1 MHGYNH
7 AGEDALVDNKVSS
20 NADTFV
26 PPATVTFGEGVG
38 PTFEP
43 SANGTNGP
51 EGIGP
56 WAYPRRL
63 LDRWRGLSLTA
74 QFLTF
79 AALIMCGA
87 MAILGQWLSA
97 QIEAG
102 QIRSRAESASL
113 YMHGFLAPHV
123 RPLNDSPE
131 ISAEHHLALDR
142 LLINSDLSD
151 RVEGVRIWRADG
163 TVIYSTEKSLIG
175 KRMLT
180 PDVARAFRGD
190 IVAQLERQSDDEDG
204 IARSYPLL
212 EVYAPIYHDD
222 ANGVVAVGEFY
233 EEADQFLADLAAAQQ
248 RTWVVV
254 GLTTAAIMALLFLI
268 VRRASRLIVDQQ
280 GRLTSQLATARELA
294 EQNRVLGETA
304 DKLRINSSQANERLL
319 NRIGADLHD
328 GPVQL
333 LSLLILR
340 LGQPPQRARTGTST
354 SKVSATSGV
363 DKGAEQLAKQVLTEL
378 RDLSGGLIL
387 PELGHANLEQ
397 TLKLAVARHELATG
411 TSVDATFEGLPKE
424 IDPSLK
430 ICLFRVIQEGLNNA
444 YRHGKAKDQTVG
456 VVASGNRIRIVV
468 ADSGPGPAQASDA
481 QGRAHPLGL
490 QGIRNRVEV
499 FGGTTL
505 LRRREP
511 RGAELVVEVPLESV
525 PFQA

>member
-1 MHGYNH
+1 MHGYNL
-7 AGEDALVDNKVSS
+7 AGEEALVDNKVSS

-26 PPATVTFGEGVG
+26 QPATVTFGEGVG

-43 SANGTNGP
+43 SANGTIGP
-51 EGIGP
+51 KGIGP

-63 LDRWRGLSLTA
+63 LEYWRGLSLTA

-123 RPLNDSPE
+123 RQLNDSPE

-212 EVYAPIYHDD
+212 EVYAPIYHNEADRIL
-222 ANGVVAVGEFY
+222 AVGEFY
-233 EEADQFLADLAAAQQ
+233 EEANQFLDDLAAAQR
-248 RTWVVV
+248 RTWLVV
-254 GLTTAAIMALLFLI
+254 GLTTAAIMALLYLI

-304 DKLRINSSQANERLL
+304 DKLRITSSQANERLL

-354 SKVSATSGV
+354 STSSSV
-363 DKGAEQLAKQVLTEL
+363 DNGAEQLAKQVLTEL

-397 TLKLAVARHELATG
+397 TLRLAVARHELATG
-411 TSVDATFEGLPKE
+411 TSVDVTFEGLPRE

-444 YRHGKAKDQTVG
+444 YRHGEAKDQAVG
-456 VVASGNRIRIVV
+456 VRASGNRIRIVV
-468 ADSGPGPAQASDA
+468 QDSGPGPAQPSDT

-511 RGAELVVEVPLESV
+511 RGAELVVEVPLENV

>member
-1 MHGYNH
+1 LHGH
-7 AGEDALVDNKVSS
+7 HLAGEEALVDNKVPS

-26 PPATVTFGEGVG
+26 QPAAMTFGEGEG

-43 SANGTNGP
+43 SADGTNGP
-51 EGIGP
+51 TRIGL
-56 WAYPRRL
+56 WAYPGRL
-63 LDRWRGLSLTA
+63 IDRWRGLSLTA

-87 MAILGQWLSA
+87 MAVLGQWLSA

-102 QIRSRAESASL
+102 QIRSRAESAGL

-123 RPLNDSPE
+123 RQLDDSPE
-131 ISAEHHLALDR
+131 ISTENHLALDR
-142 LLINSDLSD
+142 LLINSELSD

-190 IVAQLERQSDDEDG
+190 IVAQLEREADDEDG

-212 EVYAPIYHDD
+212 EVYAPIYHDK
-222 ANGVVAVGEFY
+222 ANEVIAVGEFY
-233 EEADQFLADLAAAQQ
+233 EEAGQFLDDLAAAQ
-248 RTWVVV
+248 RSAWVVV

-268 VRRASRLIVDQQ
+268 VRRASRLIIDQQ
-280 GRLTSQLATARELA
+280 GRLTTQLAMARGLA
-294 EQNRVLGETA
+294 RQNRTLRETA
-304 DKLRINSSQANERLL
+304 DKLRISASQANERLL

-340 LGQPPQRARTGTST
+340 LGQAPPRPRPST
-354 SKVSATSGV
+354 SKAKPAADT
-363 DKGAEQLAKQVLTEL
+363 GAEQLARQVLTEL
-378 RDLSGGLIL
+378 RDLSSGLIL

-397 TLKLAVARHELATG
+397 ALRLAVTRHELATG
-411 TSVDATFEGLPKE
+411 TMVDVTFEGLPE
-424 IDPSLK
+424 QIDASLK

-444 YRHGKAKDQTVG
+444 FRHGEAKEQTVI
-456 VVASGNRIRIVV
+456 VQASSDAITISV
-468 ADSGPGPAQASDA
+468 ADSGPGPSERSDS
-481 QGRAHPLGL
+481 QIRVNPLGL

-499 FGGTTL
+499 FGGSMQ

-511 RGAELVVEVPLESV
+511 RGAELFVEIPLEPS
-525 PFQA
+525 PNRG

>member
-1 MHGYNH
+1 M
-7 AGEDALVDNKVSS
+7 VDNKVSS
-20 NADTFV
+20 NSDTFV
-26 PPATVTFGEGVG
+26 PPDTMTFGEVDGQ
-38 PTFEP
+38 TFEP
-43 SANGTNGP
+43 SADRTNGP
-51 EGIGP
+51 IGIGL

-63 LDRWRGLSLTA
+63 ADRWRRLSLTA

-123 RPLNDSPE
+123 RELNDSPE
-131 ISAEHHLALDR
+131 ISAEHRLALDR
-142 LLINSDLSD
+142 LLLNPDLSD

-190 IVAQLERQSDDEDG
+190 IVAQLEKQADDEDG
-204 IARSYPLL
+204 VARTYPLL
-212 EVYAPIYHDD
+212 EVYAPIYHDK

-233 EEADQFLADLAAAQQ
+233 EDAGQFIDGLAAAQR

-254 GLTTAAIMALLFLI
+254 GLTTATIMALLFLI
-268 VRRASRLIVDQQ
+268 VRRASRLIIDQQ
-280 GRLTSQLATARELA
+280 SRLTRQLVTARELA

-304 DKLRINSSQANERLL
+304 DKLRITASQANERLL

-340 LGQPPQRARTGTST
+340 LGQPPHRSRPEVST
-354 SKVSATSGV
+354 SQAGANASV
-363 DKGAEQLAKQVLTEL
+363 DGGAEQLAKQVLTEL
-378 RDLSGGLIL
+378 RDLSSGLIL
-387 PELGHANLEQ
+387 PELGNASLEQ
-397 TLKLAVARHELATG
+397 ALRLAVARHELATG
-411 TSVDATFEGLPKE
+411 TTVEAIFEGLPTQ
-424 IDPSLK
+424 IDPSLR

-444 YRHGKAKDQTVG
+444 FRHGEAKEQTVAVRG
-456 VVASGNRIRIVV
+456 RGDAITISV
-468 ADSGPGPAQASDA
+468 ADSGPGPSEQIDR
-481 QGRAHPLGL
+481 QGRVNPLGL

-499 FGGTTL
+499 FGGAMQ

-511 RGAELVVEVPLESV
+511 RGAELFVEIPLETTH
-525 PFQA
+525 QA

>member
-1 MHGYNH
+1 MHGHNL
-7 AGEDALVDNKVSS
+7 AGEEALVDNKVSS

-26 PPATVTFGEGVG
+26 QPAAMTFGEGEG

-43 SANGTNGP
+43 SADGTNGP
-51 EGIGP
+51 TRIGL
-56 WAYPRRL
+56 WAYPCRL

-87 MAILGQWLSA
+87 MAVLGQWLSA

-102 QIRSRAESASL
+102 QIRSRAESAGL

-123 RPLNDSPE
+123 RQLDDSPE
-131 ISAEHHLALDR
+131 ISAENHLALDR
-142 LLINSDLSD
+142 LLINSELSD

-190 IVAQLERQSDDEDG
+190 IVAQLEREADDEDG

-212 EVYAPIYHDD
+212 EVYAPIYHDK
-222 ANGVVAVGEFY
+222 ANEVIAVGEFY
-233 EEADQFLADLAAAQQ
+233 EEAGQFLDDLAAAQ
-248 RTWVVV
+248 RSAWVVV

-268 VRRASRLIVDQQ
+268 VRRASKLIIDQQ
-280 GRLTSQLATARELA
+280 GRLTSQLAMARGLA
-294 EQNRVLGETA
+294 RQNRALGETA
-304 DKLRINSSQANERLL
+304 DKLRISASQANERLL

-340 LGQPPQRARTGTST
+340 LGQTPHQPRPPT
-354 SKVSATSGV
+354 SKPTAKSV
-363 DKGAEQLAKQVLTEL
+363 DPGAEQLAKQVLTEL
-378 RDLSGGLIL
+378 RDLSSGLIL

-397 TLKLAVARHELATG
+397 ALKLAVTRHELATG
-411 TSVDATFEGLPKE
+411 TTVDATFEALPE
-424 IDPSLK
+424 QIDPSLK

-444 YRHGKAKDQTVG
+444 FRHGEAKEQTVM
-456 VVASGNRIRIVV
+456 VRASGDAITIIV
-468 ADSGPGPAQASDA
+468 ADSGPGPSEASDLH
-481 QGRAHPLGL
+481 GRAHPLGL

-499 FGGTTL
+499 FGGTTQL
-505 LRRREP
+505 KRREP
-511 RGAELVVEVPLESV
+511 RGAVLIVEVPLETV
-525 PFQA
+525 AFQA

>member
-1 MHGYNH
+1 MHDHNL

-26 PPATVTFGEGVG
+26 QPAAMTFGEGEG

-43 SANGTNGP
+43 STDGTNGP
-51 EGIGP
+51 KGIGL

-102 QIRSRAESASL
+102 QIRSRAESAGL

-123 RPLNDSPE
+123 RQLDDSPE
-131 ISAEHHLALDR
+131 ISAENHLALDR
-142 LLINSDLSD
+142 LLINSELSD

-180 PDVARAFRGD
+180 PDVARAFRGN
-190 IVAQLERQSDDEDG
+190 IVAQLEREADDEDG

-222 ANGVVAVGEFY
+222 ANGVIAVGEFY
-233 EEADQFLADLAAAQQ
+233 EEAGEFLDGLAAAQ
-248 RTWVVV
+248 RRAWVVV
-254 GLTTAAIMALLFLI
+254 GLTTAAIMALLFMI
-268 VRRASRLIVDQQ
+268 VRRASKLIIHQQ
-280 GRLTSQLATARELA
+280 GRLTSQLAMARGLA
-294 EQNRVLGETA
+294 RQNRALGETA
-304 DKLRINSSQANERLL
+304 DKLRISASQANERLL

-340 LGQPPQRARTGTST
+340 LGQTSRQQRPST
-354 SKVSATSGV
+354 SKATAKSAVNT
-363 DKGAEQLAKQVLTEL
+363 GAEQLAKQVLTEL
-378 RDLSGGLIL
+378 RDLSSGLIL

-397 TLKLAVARHELATG
+397 ALKLAVTRHELATG
-411 TSVDATFEGLPKE
+411 TTVDATFEALPE
-424 IDPSLK
+424 QIDPSLK

-444 YRHGKAKDQTVG
+444 FRHGEAKEQTV
-456 VVASGNRIRIVV
+456 VVRASGNAITISV
-468 ADSGPGPAQASDA
+468 ADSGPGPSEASDPH
-481 QGRAHPLGL
+481 GRAHPLGL

-499 FGGTTL
+499 FGGTIQ

-511 RGAELVVEVPLESV
+511 RGAELIVEVPLETV
-525 PFQA
+525 AFQA